1 MRCRYTEIGSDMD
14 EARIT
19 TVPIDSVEEI
29 ALPNGSWSKMV
40 LTGERVEGI
49 VSSLG
54 YSVFKPGTELSMVSH
69 ETEEVAFVLSGAG
82 ELRTEQGAVIV
93 EEGDAIHIPARL
105 WHAVVNTGEENLVMV
120 FGFPYP
126 AYPPTERQ

>member
-1 MRCRYTEIGSDMD
+1 MENT
-14 EARIT
+14 RIT
-19 TVPIDSVEEI
+19 VVPIESVDEI
-29 ALPNGSWSKMV
+29 ALPHGSWSKML
-40 LTGERVEGI
+40 LTGETVSGI

-54 YSVFKPGTELSMVSH
+54 YSVFKPGTELTMVSH
-69 ETEEVAFVLSGAG
+69 ETEEVAFVVSGAG

-93 EEGDAIHIPARL
+93 EEGDAVHIPARL